1 MEITYHLLAYGRVQ
15 GVFFR
20 ESMCAEATKLRITGW
35 VRNRLDGALE
45 AVLQGEVEQV
55 ERLVAWARRGPRGAY
70 VERLEV
76 TPGEGEY
83 TEFSRLPS
91 A

>member
-1 MEITYHLLAYGRVQ
+1 
-15 GVFFR
+15 
-20 ESMCAEATKLRITGW
+20 
-35 VRNRLDGALE
+35 
-45 AVLQGEVEQV
+45 V